1 MSNSRTIENPGSN
14 PEAPLPWLVT
24 DGRICRENQTPALT
38 VNFETLAPFRTH
50 EAARS
55 MGGRRQREERS
66 SLVIGTGHRTH
77 LALIATAPHLSRA
90 RERSGIPTTIVAAP
104 YPDPAV

>member
-14 PEAPLPWLVT
+14 PEAPLLWLVT
-24 DGRICRENQTPALT
+24 DGRIGHENQTRALAE
-38 VNFETLAPFRTH
+38 NLQALAPFRIH
-50 EAARS
+50 EAGPS
-55 MGGRRQREERS
+55 MGGLRQSEERA

-77 LALIATAPHLSRA
+77 LALLAAAPHLSRA
-90 RERSGIPTTIVAAP
+90 SKKSGIPTTIVAAP

>member
-24 DGRICRENQTPALT
+24 DGRICRENQTRALT
-38 VNFETLAPFRTH
+38 VNLQALAPFRTH

-55 MGGRRQREERS
+55 MGGLRQSEERA

-77 LALIATAPHLSRA
+77 LALLAAAPHLSRA
-90 RERSGIPTTIVAAP
+90 RKKSAIPTTIVATP
-104 YPDPAV
+104 YPDPTV